1 MDITRRDWQLLNE
14 RVSRME
20 SKLYQLDSAL
30 KNMENL
36 LRPENLLRRLEQAK
50 EEAKL
55 KDKQDDI
62 FRSPLQ

>member
-36 LRPENLLRRLEQAK
+36 LRPDNLLRRLEQAK